1 MLEIMPELKTIFEV
15 LIKYGFPTVA
25 IILSFLSYIDAKK
38 AKNLQD
44 NVFKLEEQLK
54 RYELEEKEKE
64 REEAT
69 KPSIEARIV
78 NIARHKY
85 KLKVWNS
92 GKSTAYN
99 VDFQVPT
106 EYNGVIWKDK
116 APYEFLGPKKSF
128 EEHVI
133 VHSGT
138 PSKFIIKLTWESEQG
153 DKYTEEQLLSI

>member
-1 MLEIMPELKTIFEV
+1 MPALKTIFDTF
-15 LIKYGFPTVA
+15 IKYGFPTVA
-25 IILSFLSYIDAKK
+25 IFLSILSYVDAKK

-64 REEAT
+64 REKAT

-85 KLKVWNS
+85 KLKIWNS

-99 VDFQVPT
+99 VDFQVPS
-106 EYNGVIWKDK
+106 EHNGVIWKDK
-116 APYEFLGPKKSF
+116 APYEFLIPQKSF

-138 PSKFIIKLTWESEQG
+138 PSKFIITLTWESEKGEQCE
-153 DKYTEEQLLSI
+153 EEQLLSI

>member
-1 MLEIMPELKTIFEV
+1 MPELKTIFEA

-25 IILSFLSYIDAKK
+25 IVLSILSYIDSKK
-38 AKNLQD
+38 AKNIQD

-64 REEAT
+64 REEST

-85 KLKVWNS
+85 KLKIWNS

-99 VDFQVPT
+99 IDFQVPS
-106 EYNGVIWKDK
+106 EYNGIIWKDK
-116 APYEFLGPKKSF
+116 APYEFLGPQKSF

-133 VHSGT
+133 VYNGT
-138 PSKFIIKLTWESEQG
+138 PSKFTITMTWESEQG
-153 DKYTEEQLLSI
+153 VQYTEEQLLSI